1 MFQVQL
7 GVEGR
12 NENDTSFVIP
22 GCKRLVSLTCELTSR
37 KGCGQKVNYETVK
50 HYWTDPVIEFSV
62 AMMTRGNKREYP

>member
-37 KGCGQKVNYETVK
+37 KGCGQKVDFERQTLL
-50 HYWTDPVIEFSV
+50 D
-62 AMMTRGNKREYP
+62 